1 MVALLVLK
9 DPPVGALKGPLLMVI
24 VPTLK
29 DPPVGGLKGPM
40 LMVGLPTLK
49 DLRKEPPTD
58 LMERLANLEARRH
71 QVSVVLFTKPELVFR
86 LLSI

>member
-1 MVALLVLK
+1 VLTHK
-9 DPPVGALKGPLLMVI
+9 KFQKI
-24 VPTLK
+24 FE
-29 DPPVGGLKGPM
+29 
-40 LMVGLPTLK
+40 